1 MMMQYS
7 KQIPV
12 EGQWDVLVCGAGPT
26 GIAAAVTAARQGKS
40 VMVLERYGALGGNL
54 TLGNVS
60 PVMGGVAPGTISG
73 EIGQLLK
80 APDGGTGI
88 DPERAKGQL
97 TALLHREGVSFRLQ
111 TPVFDV
117 IKEGNAVKGVVAVTQ
132 QGATAML
139 ASRVIDCTGDGLV
152 AAMAGAE
159 VMYGREQ
166 DGRVQPM
173 SLMYLIEGIDPEST
187 LVCRHETDYTVMED
201 GREYLALC
209 EQAAADGRLPENVT
223 IVRLYPTARPGERM
237 VNATQENGLNPLLGA
252 DLEKAEIALREQIEQ
267 VNQFLRTE
275 IKGFANIR
283 TRVSAGTM
291 GIRESRRI
299 KGLYTVDDD
308 DVLYGRTFPDVV
320 VHRAGFCF
328 DIHNPAG
335 GGQAEAIEIARS
347 AKAHDIPM
355 RSLQPEGVEN
365 LIVAG
370 RCISGTHRAHSSY
383 RVMNICMAMGQAAG
397 SMAASSLDAGVP
409 VSQIDY
415 HDVQR
420 RLQEAGCQLFD

>member
-60 PVMGGVAPGTISG
+60 PIMGGVAPGTISC

-159 VMYGREQ
+159 VMYGRE
-166 DGRVQPM
+166 
-173 SLMYLIEGIDPEST
+173 
-187 LVCRHETDYTVMED
+187 
-201 GREYLALC
+201 
-209 EQAAADGRLPENVT
+209 AA
-223 IVRLYPTARPGERM
+223 
-237 VNATQENGLNPLLGA
+237 
-252 DLEKAEIALREQIEQ
+252 K
-267 VNQFLRTE
+267 
-275 IKGFANIR
+275 
-283 TRVSAGTM
+283 
-291 GIRESRRI
+291 
-299 KGLYTVDDD
+299 
-308 DVLYGRTFPDVV
+308 
-320 VHRAGFCF
+320 
-328 DIHNPAG
+328 
-335 GGQAEAIEIARS
+335 
-347 AKAHDIPM
+347 
-355 RSLQPEGVEN
+355 
-365 LIVAG
+365 
-370 RCISGTHRAHSSY
+370 
-383 RVMNICMAMGQAAG
+383 
-397 SMAASSLDAGVP
+397 
-409 VSQIDY
+409 
-415 HDVQR
+415 
-420 RLQEAGCQLFD
+420 